1 MKIRKYFFTMVITV
15 CLFFSGIVV
24 YAGAETTLT
33 VDEIMDKVDET
44 SPDFSTQKTTSEM
57 ILTDKDGN
65 EETRE
70 MIMFSQKVEN
80 DQKNTLVRFL
90 SPKSVKGV
98 TLLNINDGEKIY
110 LYMPAYNK
118 PRRIAGSSK
127 SEEFMGTG
135 LSYEDMSM
143 DYKDKDYEKT
153 LLEETADEYIVEVL
167 PIGEDI
173 SYKKIVLTVDKE
185 KFYAKK
191 VEFYKEIEDLTKTLE
206 MIQIQIDEKG
216 KITPI
221 ELVFTDLVKNQKTK
235 IAIKEIEYDIELS
248 SDFFSI
254 RTLSKPTL

>member
-1 MKIRKYFFTMVITV
+1 MKIRKYFFTMIITV
-15 CLFFSGIVV
+15 CLLFSGIVV
-24 YAGAETTLT
+24 YTGAETTLT

-57 ILTDKDGN
+57 TLTDKDGN
-65 EETRE
+65 KEIRD
-70 MIMFSQKVEN
+70 MVMFSQKVEN
-80 DQKNTLVRFL
+80 DQTNTLVRFL

-127 SEEFMGTG
+127 SDEFMGTG

-143 DYKDKDYEKT
+143 DYQDKKYDKT
-153 LLEETADEYIVEVL
+153 LLQETDDTYIVEVL
-167 PIGEDI
+167 PSGDDL
-173 SYKKIVLTVDKE
+173 SYEKIIIHVDKA

-191 VEFYKEIEDLTKTLE
+191 VEFYETMNELTKTLT
-206 MIQIQIDEKG
+206 INQIKIDDKG
-216 KITPI
+216 KVTPMEI
-221 ELVFTDLVKNQKTK
+221 EFTDMVEEDKTK
-235 IAIKEIEYDIELS
+235 IVMKEIEYDIELS

>member
-1 MKIRKYFFTMVITV
+1 MKIRKYLFTMITI
-15 CLFFSGIVV
+15 CLLFSGIVV
-24 YAGAETTLT
+24 YAGTETTLT
-33 VDEIMDKVDET
+33 VDEIMDKIDET
-44 SPDFSTQKTTSEM
+44 SPNFSTQKTISEM

-65 EETRE
+65 EEIRE
-70 MIMFSQKVEN
+70 MIMFSQKGE
-80 DQKNTLVRFL
+80 DEKTSTLVRFL
-90 SPKSVKGV
+90 SPKSVKDV
-98 TLLNINDGEKIY
+98 TLLNVNDGEKIY

-127 SEEFMGTG
+127 GEEFMGTG

-143 DYKDKDYEKT
+143 DYENKDYEKK
-153 LLEETADEYIVEVL
+153 LLEETDSEYKIEII
-167 PIGEDI
+167 PSGEDV
-173 SYKKIVLTVDKE
+173 SYKKIILTVDKE

-191 VEFYKEIEDLTKTLE
+191 VEFYKVIEDLTKTLE
-206 MIQIQIDEKG
+206 IVQIQIDEND

-235 IAIKEIEYDIELS
+235 IVIKEMEYNVELS

>member
-1 MKIRKYFFTMVITV
+1 MKPRKYFFTMIITV
-15 CLFFSGIVV
+15 CLLFSGIVV
-24 YAGAETTLT
+24 YTGAETTLT

-57 ILTDKDGN
+57 TLTDKDGN
-65 EETRE
+65 KEIRD
-70 MIMFSQKVEN
+70 MVMFSQKVEN
-80 DQKNTLVRFL
+80 DQTNTLVRFL

-127 SEEFMGTG
+127 SDEFMGTG

-143 DYKDKDYEKT
+143 DYQDKKYDKT
-153 LLEETADEYIVEVL
+153 LLQETDDTYIVEVL
-167 PIGEDI
+167 PSGDDL
-173 SYKKIVLTVDKE
+173 SYEKIIIHVDKA

-191 VEFYKEIEDLTKTLE
+191 VEFYETMNELTKTLT
-206 MIQIQIDEKG
+206 INQIKIDDKG
-216 KITPI
+216 KVTPMEI
-221 ELVFTDLVKNQKTK
+221 EFTDMVEEDKTK
-235 IAIKEIEYDIELS
+235 IVMKEIEYDIELS

>member
-1 MKIRKYFFTMVITV
+1 MKIRKYFFAMITV
-15 CLFFSGIVV
+15 CLLVSVMAA

-57 ILTDKDGN
+57 ILVDKDGK
-65 EETRE
+65 EEIRE

-127 SEEFMGTG
+127 GEEFMGTG

-143 DYKDKDYEKT
+143 DYKDKNYEKK
-153 LLEETADEYIVEVL
+153 LLEETDNEYIIEVL
-167 PIGEDI
+167 PSGEDV
-173 SYKKIVLTVDKE
+173 SYKKIILTVDKE

-191 VEFYKEIEDLTKTLE
+191 VEFYKVIEDLTKTLE
-206 MIQIQIDEKG
+206 IVQIQIDENN

-235 IAIKEIEYDIELS
+235 IVIKEMEYNVELS

>member
-1 MKIRKYFFTMVITV
+1 MIITV
-15 CLFFSGIVV
+15 CLLFSGIVV

-127 SEEFMGTG
+127 SDEFMGTG

-143 DYKDKDYEKT
+143 DYKDKDYEKK

-167 PIGEDI
+167 PIGEDV
-173 SYKKIVLTVDKE
+173 SYKKIILIVDKE
-185 KFYAKK
+185 KFYAKE
-191 VEFYKEIEDLTKTLE
+191 VEFYKTIDDLTKTLE
-206 MIQIQIDEKG
+206 IVQIQIDEND

-221 ELVFTDLVKNQKTK
+221 ELAFIDLEKNKKTK
-235 IAIKEIEYDIELS
+235 IVIKEMEYNIELS

>member
-1 MKIRKYFFTMVITV
+1 MKIRKYFFTMIITV
-15 CLFFSGIVV
+15 CLLFSGIMV
-24 YAGAETTLT
+24 YVGAETTLT

-127 SEEFMGTG
+127 SDEFMGTG

-143 DYKDKDYEKT
+143 DYKDKDYEKK

-167 PIGEDI
+167 PIGEDV
-173 SYKKIVLTVDKE
+173 SYKKIILIVDKE
-185 KFYAKK
+185 KFYAKE
-191 VEFYKEIEDLTKTLE
+191 VEFYKTIDDLTKTLE
-206 MIQIQIDEKG
+206 IVQIQIDEND

-221 ELVFTDLVKNQKTK
+221 ELAFIDLEKNKKTK
-235 IAIKEIEYDIELS
+235 IVIKEMEYNIELS

>member
-1 MKIRKYFFTMVITV
+1 MKLNYKIYILTLLIL
-15 CLFFSGIVV
+15 LFSINIIS
-24 YAGAETTLT
+24 AQTLT
-33 VDEIMDKVDET
+33 VEEIMDKMEET
-44 SPDFSTQKTTSEM
+44 APDFTTQKTISEM
-57 ILTDKDGN
+57 VLVDKDGN
-65 EETRE
+65 EEIRE
-70 MIMFSQKVEN
+70 MIMFSQKVN
-80 DQKNTLVRFL
+80 DDQTNTLMRFL

-127 SEEFMGTG
+127 GEEFMGTG

-143 DYKDKDYEKT
+143 DYKDKDYEKK
-153 LLEETADEYIVEVL
+153 LLEETDSEYIVEVL
-167 PIGEDI
+167 PSGEDV
-173 SYKKIVLTVDKE
+173 SYKKIILTVDKD

-191 VEFYKEIEDLTKTLE
+191 VEFYKVIEDLTKTLE
-206 MIQIQIDEKG
+206 IVQIQIDEND

-235 IAIKEIEYDIELS
+235 IVIKEMEYNVELS

>member
-1 MKIRKYFFTMVITV
+1 MKIRKYFFTMIITV
-15 CLFFSGIVV
+15 CLLFSGIVV
-24 YAGAETTLT
+24 YTGAETTLT

-57 ILTDKDGN
+57 TLTDKDGN
-65 EETRE
+65 EEIRD
-70 MIMFSQKVEN
+70 MVMFSQKVEN
-80 DQKNTLVRFL
+80 DQTNTLVRFL

-127 SEEFMGTG
+127 SDEFMGTG

-143 DYKDKDYEKT
+143 DYQDKKYEKT
-153 LLEETADEYIVEVL
+153 LLQETDDTYIVEVL
-167 PIGEDI
+167 PSGEDL
-173 SYKKIVLTVDKE
+173 SYEKIIIHVDKA

-191 VEFYKEIEDLTKTLE
+191 VEFYETMNELTKTLT
-206 MIQIQIDEKG
+206 INQIKIDDKG
-216 KITPI
+216 KVTPMEI
-221 ELVFTDLVKNQKTK
+221 EFTDMVEEDKTK
-235 IAIKEIEYDIELS
+235 IVMKEIEYDIELS

>member
-1 MKIRKYFFTMVITV
+1 MKIRKYFFAMITV
-15 CLFFSGIVV
+15 CLLFSGMVV

-44 SPDFSTQKTTSEM
+44 APDFTTQKTISEM
-57 ILTDKDGN
+57 ILIDKDGN
-65 EETRE
+65 EEIRE
-70 MIMFSQKVEN
+70 MVMFSQKVEN

-127 SEEFMGTG
+127 GEEFMGTG

-143 DYKDKDYEKT
+143 DYKDKDYEKK
-153 LLEETADEYIVEVL
+153 LLEETENEYIIEVL
-167 PIGEDI
+167 PSGEDV
-173 SYKKIVLTVDKE
+173 SYKKIMLTIDKE

-191 VEFYKEIEDLTKTLE
+191 VEFYKVIEDLTKTLE
-206 MIQIQIDEKG
+206 IVQIQIDENA

-221 ELVFTDLVKNQKTK
+221 ELVFTDLEKNQKTK
-235 IAIKEIEYDIELS
+235 IVIKEMAYNVELS

>member
-1 MKIRKYFFTMVITV
+1 MKIRKYFFAMITV
-15 CLFFSGIVV
+15 CLFFLSIVAC
-24 YAGAETTLT
+24 AGTETILT
-33 VDEIMDKVDET
+33 ADEIMDKIDET
-44 SPDFSTQKTTSEM
+44 SPDYSTQKTISEM

-65 EETRE
+65 EEVRD
-70 MIMFSQKVEN
+70 MVMFSQKVEN
-80 DQKNTLVRFL
+80 DQTNTLVRFL

-127 SEEFMGTG
+127 SDEFMGTG

-143 DYKDKDYEKT
+143 DYQDKEYEKT
-153 LLEETADEYIVEVL
+153 LLQETDDAYIVEVL
-167 PIGEDI
+167 PSGEDL
-173 SYKKIVLTVDKE
+173 SYEKIIIHVDKA

-191 VEFYKEIEDLTKTLE
+191 VEFYETSNELTKTLT
-206 MIQIQIDEKG
+206 INKIKIDDKD
-216 KITPI
+216 KVTPMEI
-221 ELVFTDLVKNQKTK
+221 EFTDIEEEDKTK
-235 IAIKEIEYDIELS
+235 IVIKEIEYDIELS